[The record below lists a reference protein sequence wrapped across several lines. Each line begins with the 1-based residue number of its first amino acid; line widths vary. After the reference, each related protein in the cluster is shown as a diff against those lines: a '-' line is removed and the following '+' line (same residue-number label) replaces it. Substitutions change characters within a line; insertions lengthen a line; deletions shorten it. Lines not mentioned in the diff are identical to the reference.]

1 VTSHDFLFYFLSLAA
16 VGAALLTAIR
26 ADLTRAADAA
36 LVGGAAVAGLLGLA
50 SAPLPA
56 SLLGAC
62 VFAGYAARSR
72 ARPPAALLAEPALD
86 SASTLPSRLRAA
98 ALVAAFFAIAV
109 RSVLIVRWPFADAGT
124 GAAPAG
130 LPAVALTHFVVV
142 SLVLTAIGFY
152 AAIVRRSVAGV
163 GLGLATAS
171 AAVVLVLASVSRFV
185 GEAGDASHLAA
196 VVAVLATAT
205 GAATLRVASGCGDLL
220 RGSDAAWRAAGA
232 VQAVLA
238 GVALALLA
246 TAW

>member
-1 VTSHDFLFYFLSLAA
+1 VTSHDFLFYFLSLTA
-16 VGAALLTAIR
+16 VGAALVSAIR
-26 ADLTRAADAA
+26 ADLSRAADAA

-72 ARPPAALLAEPALD
+72 ARQLAEPALD

-109 RSVLIVRWPFADAGT
+109 RTVLIVRWPFAEAGR
-124 GAAPAG
+124 GAAQAG

-142 SLVLTAIGFY
+142 SLVLVAIGFY

-163 GLGLATAS
+163 GLGLAAAT
-171 AAVVLVLASVSRFV
+171 AAVVLMLASASRFV

-196 VVAVLATAT
+196 VVAVFAAAT
-205 GAATLRVASGCGDLL
+205 GMATLRVASGCGDLL
-220 RGSDAAWRAAGA
+220 RSSDAAWRVAGSL
-232 VQAVLA
+232 QAVLA